1 MKYEELV
8 RKILLGMGGRDN
20 IISYYHCGTRLRFQ
34 VAEPAQIDKEAIK
47 NIQGVLSLVE
57 ASGQYQVVIGT
68 HVADVFK
75 EVEKQMKKG
84 SDIKDTT
91 KEMKSANEMKAEV
104 KNKKVTSS
112 FLDVISGVFTP
123 VLGMLSATGVLKGLL
138 ALLTALQIMDTSGGT
153 YIILNACADCFLYAL
168 PVFLG
173 YTSMKK
179 FGGTPFI
186 GMGIGFALIYPA
198 VIAAMSA
205 AEPLYTLFKGTIFES
220 PVYIE
225 FLGCPVILM
234 NYSSS
239 VIPIIATTFF
249 ASKIERFFDKRTSDL
264 IKSFFVPMMTLLIS
278 VPLAFLVIGP
288 IATWTS
294 NLLGEGALALYKLS
308 PLVYGFIYG
317 AFIQVF
323 VMLGLHWGFIAICLN
338 NVATLGFDPITIA
351 GLASPLAQGAV
362 VLMIWILTK
371 NKALKGRCGASFFPT
386 LVGCSEP
393 AIYGVNLQYKK
404 AFAVACAAS
413 GLGGAIIGAAGV
425 KQYLFGT
432 GGVLGFLQVINP
444 SGGFDSTVTASIVAC
459 LVSFISACIMVKV
472 IGLKRLGVEQ

>member
-8 RKILLGMGGRDN
+8 REILLGMGGRDN

-34 VAEPAQIDKEAIK
+34 VAEPAQIDKEVIK

-84 SDIKDTT
+84 SDIKDTA

-186 GMGIGFALIYPA
+186 GMGIGFALIYP
-198 VIAAMSA
+198 V
-205 AEPLYTLFKGTIFES
+205 
-220 PVYIE
+220 
-225 FLGCPVILM
+225 
-234 NYSSS
+234 
-239 VIPIIATTFF
+239 
-249 ASKIERFFDKRTSDL
+249 
-264 IKSFFVPMMTLLIS
+264 
-278 VPLAFLVIGP
+278 
-288 IATWTS
+288 
-294 NLLGEGALALYKLS
+294 
-308 PLVYGFIYG
+308 
-317 AFIQVF
+317 
-323 VMLGLHWGFIAICLN
+323 
-338 NVATLGFDPITIA
+338 
-351 GLASPLAQGAV
+351 
-362 VLMIWILTK
+362 
-371 NKALKGRCGASFFPT
+371 
-386 LVGCSEP
+386 
-393 AIYGVNLQYKK
+393 
-404 AFAVACAAS
+404 
-413 GLGGAIIGAAGV
+413 
-425 KQYLFGT
+425 
-432 GGVLGFLQVINP
+432 
-444 SGGFDSTVTASIVAC
+444 
-459 LVSFISACIMVKV
+459 
-472 IGLKRLGVEQ
+472 

>member
-8 RKILLGMGGRDN
+8 SKILEGMGGRDN
-20 IISYYHCGTRLRFQ
+20 ITSYCHCVTRLRFQ
-34 VAEPAQIDKEAIK
+34 VSDSTKINEDAIK
-47 NIQGVLSLVE
+47 DIPGVLSLVK

-75 EVEKQMKKG
+75 EVEQQMKQVSGVKTQEKELK
-84 SDIKDTT
+84 SAA
-91 KEMKSANEMKAEV
+91 EMKTEV
-104 KNKKVTSS
+104 KKKKITSS
-112 FLDVISGVFTP
+112 FLDLISGVFTP

-138 ALLTALQIMDTSGGT
+138 ALLTALGLLDTSGGT

-186 GMGIGFALIYPA
+186 GMGIGFALIYPS

-205 AEPLYTLFKGTIFES
+205 AEPLYTLFKGTILES

-225 FLGCPVILM
+225 FLGCPVVLM

-239 VIPIIATTFF
+239 VIPIIATTFL
-249 ASKIERFFDKRTSDL
+249 AVKIEHFFDRHTSDL

-288 IATWTS
+288 IATWSS
-294 NLLGEGALALYKLS
+294 NLLGEGALALYNLS

-323 VMLGLHWGFIAICLN
+323 VMLGLHWGFIAISLN
-338 NVATLGFDPITIA
+338 NMATLGFDPITIA
-351 GLASPLAQGAV
+351 GMASPLAQGAV
-362 VLMIWILTK
+362 VMMIWIMTK

-393 AIYGVNLQYKK
+393 AIYGVNLQYRK
-404 AFAVACAAS
+404 AFAVACVAS

-444 SGGFDSTVTASIVAC
+444 SGGFDSTVIAAIIAC
-459 LVSFISACIMVKV
+459 VVSFVSACIMVKV
-472 IGLKRLGVEQ
+472 IGLKKLGVE